1 MPRLELSAGAEDAG
15 ARLDVYLAA
24 SPEIGTRAAAQRLI
38 EAGRVQVGGRAR
50 LKRHRLTPGER
61 VVVELH
67 APAEGGT
74 GEAAGAAGAAGASVL
89 HTVVFEDDHLIVVDK
104 PAGVVVHPGHG
115 QAHGTLAQA
124 LAGRAAG
131 GPPDRPGI
139 VHRLDRDTS
148 GLLVVARSEAVHAAL
163 SEALRRR
170 ELRREY
176 VALVEDIPDARSGTI
191 DAPVGRDRADRTLI
205 STTSDRPRSARTHFE
220 IREALARTA
229 LLALR
234 LETGRTH
241 QIRAHLAAI
250 EHPVC
255 GDARYGGRSSGARL
269 GLERQFLHSSRLGF
283 VHPLTGEELDFESA
297 LPGDLEAA
305 LERARAESPPG
316 ARRED

>member
-1 MPRLELSAGAEDAG
+1 MPRLELSAGAEEAG
-15 ARLDVYLAA
+15 GRLDAYLAA
-24 SPEIGTRAAAQRLI
+24 RPEIGTRAAAQRLI

-50 LKRHRLTPGER
+50 LKRHRLTAGER
-61 VVVELH
+61 VVVDFDD
-67 APAEGGT
+67 PAEHAGGQAES
-74 GEAAGAAGAAGASVL
+74 GAGASVP
-89 HTVVFEDDHLIVVDK
+89 HTVVFEDDHLVVVDK

-131 GPPDRPGI
+131 GSPDRPGI

-148 GLLVVARSEAVHAAL
+148 GLLVVARSEALHAAL

-170 ELRREY
+170 EVRREY
-176 VALVEDIPDARSGTI
+176 SALVEGIPDARSGTI

-205 STTSDRPRSARTHFE
+205 STTSDRARSARTHFE
-220 IREALARTA
+220 IGEALARTA

-255 GDARYGGRSSGARL
+255 GDARYGGRASGARL

-283 VHPLTGEELDFESA
+283 IHPLTGEALGFESA

-305 LERARAESPPG
+305 LERARAESPAG
-316 ARRED
+316 GRRGD